1 MTIHKFKS
9 ELLEGYFYDSDT
21 DTVISTKRS
30 KPNTLTWQSTPG
42 RGRWYDRVVLTTN
55 RGNARYPVIRSDI
68 SSMIVTTPIAKNLA
82 DLLKPRLEQTAAK
95 SDLGRIKP
103 NYPYVLFS
111 PKHQCSQY
119 FFANTSIK
127 EALEKFARR
136 NIVIA
141 PADVRILNTQTNEVK
156 SLGVQTVTIETYS
169 LD

>member
-9 ELLEGYFYDSDT
+9 ELLEGYLYDSDNG
-21 DTVISTKRS
+21 TVISTKRS

-42 RGRWYDRVVLTTN
+42 RGRWYDRVVLTTT
-55 RGNARYPVIRSDI
+55 RGDRFPVIRNDI
-68 SSMIVTTPIAKNLA
+68 SSMIVTNPTAKNLA
-82 DLLKPRLEQTAAK
+82 DLLKPNLEQAAAK

-141 PADVRILNTQTNEVK
+141 PADIRILNTQTNEVK

>member
-9 ELLEGYFYDSDT
+9 ELLEGYFYDSDNG
-21 DTVISTKRS
+21 TVISTKRS

-42 RGRWYDRVVLTTN
+42 RGRWYDRVVLTTT
-55 RGNARYPVIRSDI
+55 RGDRYPVIRSDI
-68 SSMIVTTPIAKNLA
+68 SSMIVTNPTAKNLA
-82 DLLKPRLEQTAAK
+82 DLLKPSIEQTAAK